1 MVMISL
7 FSEHIYVYVT
17 VCACV
22 CVYMLIALDDQEQ
35 VNRIKY
41 SSKNRITSYHI
52 IIVYEKLPT
61 LI

>member
-17 VCACV
+17 VCV

-52 IIVYEKLPT
+52 IIVYQKLPT

>member
-1 MVMISL
+1 MISL

-17 VCACV
+17 VCV

-52 IIVYEKLPT
+52 IIVYQKLPT